1 VSSIDRRTM
10 IKGGAAALSL
20 AMLPGAL
27 RAEPLR
33 RVRPGEPGW
42 PSDASWA
49 ELDRT
54 VGGNLIKSQPLL
66 APCGLDERGAACTDL
81 LKHLNNP
88 MFIGDQP
95 SGTQVSGWFKAW
107 SPASSAY
114 VVRARGAADIA
125 AAVDFARRHRLRLA
139 VKGGGHSYQGTST
152 AADSLLIW
160 TRSMNAVEVHA
171 GFVPAGCATTPVPA
185 VSLGAGAMWID
196 AYDAVTTKSA
206 RYVQGGGCTSV
217 GVAGLVQSGGF
228 GSNSKMFGTAA
239 ASLLEAEVIT
249 ADGAVRIAND
259 CQDPD
264 LYWAL
269 KGGGGGSF
277 GVIARLTLRTHEL
290 PEFMGAA
297 GATIKA
303 RSDAA
308 FRQLVDR
315 FLEHY
320 SSDLLN
326 PHWGEQASVKSS
338 NELKIQMVSAGLT
351 PQATEAALK
360 PFFEWS
366 RTRPKDYEFSEEPWS
381 GAGAAQHWWDIEA
394 RRKRGSTAMI
404 ADDRPGAPSS
414 HAWWSGDQ
422 EQCGAYLYGYESMW
436 LPQSLLRGGRRRDLV
451 DALFA
456 ASRHNDVDLHFN
468 KGLAG
473 APPGAI
479 AATRDTATN
488 PKVLDSFA
496 LAIIATGGAS
506 RYPGL
511 PQAPRDGAEAEAG
524 ARAIDKAAAALRR
537 VAPGSGS
544 YVSESNFFNDSW
556 ARDFW
561 GTNYPRLRAVKRK
574 YDPDGLFTV
583 HHGVGSED
591 WSDDGRREL
600 ADDELEVGIAERGQ
614 QGYREDPGDGRA
626 LLHREHQPR
635 FPVEVR
641 AEGQH
646 DRQATGANGNGKG
659 IRVKQPGLERGR

>member
-1 VSSIDRRTM
+1 MSVIDRRTM
-10 IKGGAAALSL
+10 MKGGAAALSL
-20 AMLPGAL
+20 ALIPARL

-33 RVRPGEPGW
+33 RVRPGEPDW
-42 PSDASWA
+42 PPDAAWA
-49 ELDRT
+49 ELDRA
-54 VGGNLIKSQPLL
+54 VGGNLITAQPLL
-66 APCGLDERGAACTDL
+66 APCIADEHGTACTDL
-81 LKHLNNP
+81 RRHLNNP

-95 SGTQVSGWFKAW
+95 SGTQVSGWFRAW
-107 SPASSAY
+107 SPAPSAR
-114 VVRARGAADIA
+114 VVRARHASDIA

-139 VKGGGHSYQGTST
+139 VKGGGHSYQGTSN

-171 GFVPAGCATTPVPA
+171 GFVPAGCTAAPVPA

-196 AYDAVTTKSA
+196 AYDAVTTRAA

-239 ASLLEAEVIT
+239 ASLLEAQVVT
-249 ADGAVRIAND
+249 ADGVIRTANA
-259 CQDPD
+259 CRNAD

-277 GVIARLTLRTHEL
+277 GVISRLTLRTHDL

-303 RSDAA
+303 GSEAA

-320 SSDLLN
+320 ARDLFN
-326 PHWGEQASVKSS
+326 PNWGEQASVKSS
-338 NELKIQMVSAGLT
+338 NELKIGMVSIGLD
-351 PQATEAALK
+351 PQATAAALK
-360 PFFEWS
+360 PFFDWVK
-366 RTRPKDYEFSEEPWS
+366 TLPGDYAFTEDPWS
-381 GAGAAQHWWDIEA
+381 GAGAAQHWWDIDA
-394 RRKRGSTAMI
+394 RRRRGSTSMI
-404 ADDRPGAPSS
+404 ADDRPGAPPS

-436 LPQSLLRGGRRRDLV
+436 LPQALLQPGRRRALV

-456 ASRHNDVDLHFN
+456 ASRHNDVELHFN

-473 APPGAI
+473 APEAAI
-479 AATRDTATN
+479 GATRNTATN

-511 PQAPRDGAEAEAG
+511 PGAPGDATAAASG
-524 ARAIDKAAAALRR
+524 ARDIDMAAAELRR
-537 VAPGSGS
+537 VAPDSGS
-544 YVSESNFFNDSW
+544 YVSESNFFNPAW
-556 ARDFW
+556 AREFW
-561 GTNYPRLRAVKRK
+561 GTNYPRLRAVKGK

-591 WSDDGRREL
+591 WSD
-600 ADDELEVGIAERGQ
+600 
-614 QGYREDPGDGRA
+614 
-626 LLHREHQPR
+626 
-635 FPVEVR
+635 
-641 AEGQH
+641 EGFT
-646 DRQATGANGNGKG
+646 RL
-659 IRVKQPGLERGR
+659 R

>member
-1 VSSIDRRTM
+1 MNSMDRRTM
-10 IKGGAAALSL
+10 IKGGVAALSL
-20 AMLPGAL
+20 AAMPGTL
-27 RAEPLR
+27 RAAPLR

-42 PSDASWA
+42 PSDADWA
-49 ELDRT
+49 GLDRA
-54 VGGNLIKSQPLL
+54 VGGSLIRPEPLL
-66 APCGLDERGAACTDL
+66 GPCRLDDSGTACKEL
-81 LKHLNNP
+81 LKHINNP

-95 SGTQVSGWFKAW
+95 SGTQVSGWYKAW
-107 SPASSAY
+107 SPAPSAY

-125 AAVDFARRHRLRLA
+125 SAVNFARRHSLRLA

-160 TRSMNAVEVHA
+160 TRSMNAVDVHA
-171 GFVPAGCATTPVPA
+171 GFVPAGCTMAPVPA

-196 AYDAVTTKSA
+196 AYDAVTTKAA

-239 ASLLEAEVIT
+239 ASLLEAEVVT
-249 ADGAVRIAND
+249 ADGAVLIVNECRN
-259 CQDPD
+259 PD

-277 GVIARLTLRTHEL
+277 GAVARLTLRTHEL

-303 RSDAA
+303 GSDTA
-308 FRQLVDR
+308 FRQLIDR

-320 SSDLLN
+320 ASDLFN

-338 NELKIQMVSAGLT
+338 NELKITMVSAGLD
-351 PQATEAALK
+351 PQATGAALA
-360 PFFEWS
+360 PFFEWA
-366 RTRPKDYEFSEEPWS
+366 RTLPKDYRFTEDPWS
-381 GAGAAQHWWDIEA
+381 GAGAAQHWWDFEA

-404 ADDRPGAPSS
+404 ADDRPGAPPS

-422 EQCGAYLYGYESMW
+422 EQCGAYLYGYESTW
-436 LPQSLLRGGRRRDLV
+436 LPQALLQPGRRRGLV

-473 APPGAI
+473 APAESI
-479 AATRDTATN
+479 AATRRTATN
-488 PKVLDSFA
+488 PKVLDAFA

-511 PQAPRDGAEAEAG
+511 PHAPADTADAAAG
-524 ARAIDKAAAALRR
+524 AQAIDRAAAALRV
-537 VAPGSGS
+537 VAPDSGS
-544 YVSESNFFNDSW
+544 YVSESNYFNAQW
-556 ARDFW
+556 AREFW
-561 GTNYPRLRAVKRK
+561 GANYPRLRAVKDM

-583 HHGVGSED
+583 HHGVGSEA
-591 WSDDGRREL
+591 WSDDGFTRR
-600 ADDELEVGIAERGQ
+600 R
-614 QGYREDPGDGRA
+614 
-626 LLHREHQPR
+626 
-635 FPVEVR
+635 
-641 AEGQH
+641 
-646 DRQATGANGNGKG
+646 
-659 IRVKQPGLERGR
+659 